1 MKRYAFS
8 GALVCALLLSGCGK
22 IDHTAGPASAT
33 QPATAQQFT
42 DAPALEFSAA
52 DSDPYRN
59 VIQYYLEQYQS
70 DSAQDDSLPEPT
82 YALYDMDK
90 DGSPELIVRT
100 GYNEAE
106 YTFCVWTT
114 DADKNPVQVEGDASG
129 SHTLLYGSDSENGF
143 FTSGCYM
150 DTQNITPVHPHRGQ
164 HAGRNGVLSGTAD
177 GRIPD
182 RLRLLRFL
190 RRRGLLPHCAKAPLQ
205 LRLPERKPPCD
216 RCAGHHVTGGISGGT
231 EPDRHRW
238 RCGITAA
245 NPYDKKKRLGKRIA
259 GAFLVILISRAA
271 SST

>member
-70 DSAQDDSLPEPT
+70 D
-82 YALYDMDK
+82 K

-150 DTQNITPVHPHRGQ
+150 DTQNITQYTLTEGNTLAETVCYQGQ
-164 HAGRNGVLSGTAD
+164 LMGESQIAYGYYDFSAGEGCFRIVQKPLSSYAYQKES
-177 GRIPD
+177 P
-182 RLRLLRFL
+182 
-190 RRRGLLPHCAKAPLQ
+190 
-205 LRLPERKPPCD
+205 
-216 RCAGHHVTGGISGGT
+216 HVTDAQDTMSLEEYQEALNQIGT
-231 EPDRHRW
+231 D
-238 RCGITAA
+238 
-245 NPYDKKKRLGKRIA
+245 
-259 GAFLVILISRAA
+259 GAVG
-271 SST
+271 

>member
-22 IDHTAGPASAT
+22 IDHTAGPISAT

-42 DAPALEFSAA
+42 DAPALAFSAA
-52 DSDPYRN
+52 DSDPYQN

-106 YTFCVWTT
+106 YTFCVWTA
-114 DADKNPVQVEGDASG
+114 DADKDPVQVEGDASG
-129 SHTLLYGSDSENGF
+129 SHTMLYGSDSENGF

-150 DTQNITPVHPHRGQ
+150 DTQNITQYTLTEGNTLAETVCYQGQ
-164 HAGRNGVLSGTAD
+164 LVGESQIAYGYYDFSAGEGCFRIVQKPLSSYAYQKES
-177 GRIPD
+177 P
-182 RLRLLRFL
+182 
-190 RRRGLLPHCAKAPLQ
+190 
-205 LRLPERKPPCD
+205 
-216 RCAGHHVTGGISGGT
+216 HVTDAQDTMSLEEYQEALNQIGT
-231 EPDRHRW
+231 D
-238 RCGITAA
+238 
-245 NPYDKKKRLGKRIA
+245 
-259 GAFLVILISRAA
+259 GAVG
-271 SST
+271 